1 MTIYYTKYGGIIHNP
16 EAYFKLGGEIYYSKD
31 GAFKLKKYKKEI
43 SKPKNNKYVID
54 MANLFELGEYKKDLN
69 LGYSYYNTRIRQ
81 YKYLHHIKHV
91 LDL

>member
-1 MTIYYTKYGGIIHNP
+1 MTIYYTKYGGIINKP
-16 EAYFKLGGEIYYSKD
+16 EAYFKLGREIYYSKD

-54 MANLFELGEYKKDLN
+54 MANLFELDKYKKDLN